1 MLGNM
6 VVLIGSHQK
15 FMFGAE
21 TTHIADDAESF
32 YETKQS
38 FLKCLHSAVD
48 TSLDRRTT
56 LSTEYNV
63 RPRRVLL
70 NF

>member
-6 VVLIGSHQK
+6 VVLEYRWLEAIKQLCSALKQP
-15 FMFGAE
+15 
-21 TTHIADDAESF
+21 TTIADDAESF

-38 FLKCLHSAVD
+38 FLKCLHSAIA

-63 RPRRVLL
+63 RPR
-70 NF
+70 

>member
-1 MLGNM
+1 
-6 VVLIGSHQK
+6 
-15 FMFGAE
+15 MFGAE

-38 FLKCLHSAVD
+38 FLKCLHSAVA